1 MLVLV
6 TIAAILRQLLLWTS
20 TVAAV
25 AAAAAAGDSDNVAM
39 LVVVAGALAFPERQ
53 KLCLDFSHSY
63 LSARNLLPARPV
75 PLSGQKI

>member
-6 TIAAILRQLLLWTS
+6 MIAAILRQLLLWTS
-20 TVAAV
+20 TVVAV

-39 LVVVAGALAFPERQ
+39 LVVAGALAFPERQ

-63 LSARNLLPARPV
+63 LSARNLLPAWPV